1 MGFRMRRS
9 VQLLPGVR
17 LNLSKSG
24 IGYSVGVKGFR
35 MSHGADGKVRRT
47 VSLPGT
53 GMSHVTVVGDTEDGA
68 DADAPAG
75 RASGA
80 SRRVSGAPPA
90 AQPAGPVVSRP
101 GLLAP
106 KAHKALAEALTTGD
120 PAKVDAV
127 GYANERVALAAA
139 MFAGYLYLD
148 RGDLD
153 RAGDLLA
160 WAFQTGKDPARDE
173 FVAQYV
179 QGTLTLEVVEGVE
192 VLLPVGRSSLG
203 LGLAEVRQAQGRAA
217 EAIPAVEQ
225 LEPDVATAVSLCE
238 LNMVA
243 GRFDEVVKLTEGI
256 ANSDDLTAL
265 LCTFRGV
272 AFREQGYYDASRA
285 SSREAL
291 RFRSR
296 HPVVRHRALLERA
309 RCYER
314 ERKFALA
321 RKDLERILAEDSD
334 YPGLADALAE
344 LD

>member
-17 LNLSKSG
+17 LNLSKTG

-53 GMSHVTVVGDTEDGA
+53 GMSHVTVVDDDEATTTQAPRRSGGGA
-68 DADAPAG
+68 APE
-75 RASGA
+75 
-80 SRRVSGAPPA
+80 PDPL
-90 AQPAGPVVSRP
+90 PGPVVRKP

-106 KAHKALAEALTTGD
+106 KAHTALAEALTTGD

-127 GYANERVALAAA
+127 GYAHERVALAAA
-139 MFAGYLYLD
+139 VCAGYLYLD
-148 RGDLD
+148 RNELD

-160 WAFQTGKDPARDE
+160 WALETGKDPARDE
-173 FVAQYV
+173 FVTQYV
-179 QGTLTLEVVEGVE
+179 SGLLRLEVVEGVE
-192 VLLPVGRSSLG
+192 VLLPVNRNALG
-203 LGLAEVRQAQGRAA
+203 LGLAEVRQAQGRSA
-217 EAIPAVEQ
+217 EVIPVVEQ

-238 LNMVA
+238 LNTVA
-243 GRFDEVVKLTEGI
+243 GQFDEVVRLTEGI
-256 ANSDDLTAL
+256 SNSDDLTAL

-272 AFREQGYYDASRA
+272 AFREQEFFDAARA
-285 SSREAL
+285 AFREAL

-314 ERKFALA
+314 ERKFAMA

-334 YPGLADALAE
+334 YPGLAEALAE
-344 LD
+344 LG

>member
-17 LNLSKSG
+17 MNLSKSG

-35 MSHGADGKVRRT
+35 VSQGADGKVRRT

-53 GMSHVTVVGDTEDGA
+53 GMSYVTVVDDDG
-68 DADAPAG
+68 PAG
-75 RASGA
+75 ASSA
-80 SRRVSGAPPA
+80 APRRSGAPRTA
-90 AQPAGPVVSRP
+90 AAPVAAAPPPAGPVVARP

-127 GYANERVALAAA
+127 GYAQQRVALAAA

-160 WAFQTGKDPARDE
+160 WAFQTGQDPARDE
-173 FVAQYV
+173 FVSQYV
-179 QGTLTLEVVEGVE
+179 TGVLLLEVVQGVE
-192 VLLPVGRSSLG
+192 VLLPVNRNALG

-217 EAIPAVEQ
+217 EAVPVVEQ
-225 LEPDVATAVSLCE
+225 LEPNVATAVSLCE
-238 LNMVA
+238 LNVVA
-243 GRFDEVVKLTEGI
+243 GRFDEVVKVTEGI

-272 AFREQGYYDASRA
+272 AFREQGFYDASRA
-285 SSREAL
+285 SFREAL

-314 ERKFALA
+314 ERKFAMA

-334 YPGLADALAE
+334 YPGLAEALAE
-344 LD
+344 LG

>member
-17 LNLSKSG
+17 MNLSKSG

-35 MSHGADGKVRRT
+35 VSHGADGKVRRT

-53 GMSHVTVVGDTEDGA
+53 GMSYVTVVDDDGA
-68 DADAPAG
+68 DSGSSPAPRRSGSPRSAPAPV
-75 RASGA
+75 AA
-80 SRRVSGAPPA
+80 TPP
-90 AQPAGPVVSRP
+90 PAGPVVARP

-106 KAHKALAEALTTGD
+106 KAHKSLAEALTTGD
-120 PAKVDAV
+120 PAKVDKV
-127 GYANERVALAAA
+127 GYAQQRVALAAA

-153 RAGDLLA
+153 RAGDLLS
-160 WAFQTGKDPARDE
+160 WAFQTGQDPARDE

-179 QGTLTLEVVEGVE
+179 TGVLRLEVVQGVE
-192 VLLPVGRSSLG
+192 VLLPVNRNALG

-217 EAIPAVEQ
+217 EAVPVVEQ
-225 LEPDVATAVSLCE
+225 LEPNVATAVSLCE
-238 LNMVA
+238 LNVVT
-243 GRFDEVVKLTEGI
+243 GRFDEVVKVTEGI

-272 AFREQGYYDASRA
+272 AFREQGFYDASRA
-285 SSREAL
+285 SFREAL

-314 ERKFALA
+314 ERKFAMA

-334 YPGLADALAE
+334 YPGLAEALAE
-344 LD
+344 LG

>member
-53 GMSHVTVVGDTEDGA
+53 GMSHVTVVGDTDGGS

-75 RASGA
+75 RASD
-80 SRRVSGAPPA
+80 APPA
-90 AQPAGPVVSRP
+90 APPDGPVVSRP

-106 KAHKALAEALTTGD
+106 KAHKALAEALTAGD

-179 QGTLTLEVVEGVE
+179 HGTLTLEVVEGVE

-217 EAIPAVEQ
+217 EAVPVVEQ
-225 LEPDVATAVSLCE
+225 LEPNVATAVSLCE
-238 LNMVA
+238 LNVVA
-243 GRFDEVVKLTEGI
+243 GRFDEVVKLTEDI
-256 ANSDDLTAL
+256 TNSDDLTAL

-285 SSREAL
+285 SFREAL

-321 RKDLERILAEDSD
+321 RKDLERILADDSD

-344 LD
+344 LA

>member
-17 LNLSKSG
+17 LNLSKTG

-53 GMSHVTVVGDTEDGA
+53 GMSHVTVVDDDE
-68 DADAPAG
+68 APAAPAP
-75 RASGA
+75 RRSGGGSA
-80 SRRVSGAPPA
+80 APGPE
-90 AQPAGPVVSRP
+90 PLPGPVVRKP

-127 GYANERVALAAA
+127 GYAHERVALAAA
-139 MFAGYLYLD
+139 VCAGYLYLD
-148 RGDLD
+148 RNDLD
-153 RAGDLLA
+153 RAGDLLS
-160 WAFQTGKDPARDE
+160 WAVATGKDPARDE

-179 QGTLTLEVVEGVE
+179 SGLLRLEVVEGIE
-192 VLLPVGRSSLG
+192 VLLPVNRNALG
-203 LGLAEVRQAQGRAA
+203 LGLAEVRQAQGRPA
-217 EAIPAVEQ
+217 EAIPVVEQ

-238 LNMVA
+238 LNSVA
-243 GRFDEVVKLTEGI
+243 GRFDEVVQLTEGI
-256 ANSDDLTAL
+256 ANTDDLTAL

-272 AFREQGYYDASRA
+272 AFREQEFFDAARA
-285 SSREAL
+285 AFREAL

-309 RCYER
+309 RCYDR
-314 ERKFALA
+314 ERKFAMA

-334 YPGLADALAE
+334 YPGLAEALGE
-344 LD
+344 LG

>member
-1 MGFRMRRS
+1 VGFRMRRS
-9 VQLLPGVR
+9 MQLMPGVR

-53 GMSHVTVVGDTEDGA
+53 GMSHVTVVDD
-68 DADAPAG
+68 DAPAAAG
-75 RASGA
+75 QAG
-80 SRRVSGAPPA
+80 SRRSGSSRPAPRA
-90 AQPAGPVVSRP
+90 ASPEPVAGPVVAKP

-106 KAHKALAEALTTGD
+106 KAHKALAEALTTRD

-139 MFAGYLYLD
+139 MFAGYLYID

-160 WAFQTGKDPARDE
+160 WAFETGKDPARDE

-179 QGTLTLEVVEGVE
+179 SGVLCLEVVEGIE
-192 VLLPVGRSSLG
+192 VLLPVNRNALG

-217 EAIPAVEQ
+217 EVISVVEQ
-225 LEPDVATAVSLCE
+225 LEPNVATAVSLCE
-238 LNMVA
+238 LNAVA
-243 GRFDEVVKLTEGI
+243 GRFDEVVKLTEGTS
-256 ANSDDLTAL
+256 NSDDLTAV

-272 AFREQGYYDASRA
+272 AFREQGFYDASRA
-285 SSREAL
+285 SFREAL
-291 RFRSR
+291 RFKSR
-296 HPVVRHRALLERA
+296 HPVVRHRALLERS

-314 ERKFALA
+314 ERKFAMA
-321 RKDLERILAEDSD
+321 RKDLERIMADDSD
-334 YPGLADALAE
+334 YPGLAEALAE
-344 LD
+344 LA